1 MQTPGPESHRIPTLD
16 GWRGVAVL
24 LVLLFHYQIFL
35 SHRLLLN
42 PAAWFGEHGVT
53 IFFVAS
59 GFLITTKLLEHNDLR
74 RFYIRRFFR
83 LMPAAWTFL
92 LTVSLLAVVM
102 PHRVTI
108 GNDLLACLFFY
119 RNCSDTNS
127 ISNFTG
133 HFWSLSVEEQF
144 YLVWPLLLIAAG
156 RRASAILA
164 LVGAI
169 LVAVYR
175 TMQPGLMA
183 RGYNIFHATDVRI
196 DAIMV
201 GCMLAFVMSDEHARQ
216 WITEHSAIIF
226 WSCVPVLVF
235 DFWRYQAIP
244 PLHEN
249 AAIALMV
256 AATVTNPRLIA
267 SRILELPHL
276 KTTGMFCYGIYLWQ
290 GLLIRAAFGAFGI
303 ILLPIAVFG
312 SWVLIEKPSQRLAD
326 KLLAGRHATARPG
339 LQLTSEQTLL

>member
-1 MQTPGPESHRIPTLD
+1 MQALGHDSYRIPTLD

-35 SHRLLLN
+35 YHRFLLS
-42 PAAWFGEHGVT
+42 PAAWFGEHGVS

-59 GFLITTKLLEHNDLR
+59 GFLITTNLLRKNDLR

-83 LMPAAWTFL
+83 LMPAAWIFL
-92 LTVSLLAVVM
+92 LTVSLLAIFL
-102 PHRVTI
+102 PHKVTI
-108 GNDLLACLFFY
+108 GTDLWACLFFY
-119 RNCSDTNS
+119 RNYSDPSS

-144 YLVWPLLLIAAG
+144 YLFWPLLLMAVG
-156 RRASAILA
+156 RKASAILA

-169 LVAVYR
+169 SVAVYR
-175 TMQPGLMA
+175 TRQPGLMA
-183 RGYNIFHATDVRI
+183 QGYNIFHSTDVRI

-201 GCMLAFVMSDEHARQ
+201 GCLLAFVMSNEHTRQ
-216 WITEHSAIIF
+216 WITGHSAIIF
-226 WSCVPVLVF
+226 WSCVPVLGF

-267 SRILELPHL
+267 SRILELPYL
-276 KTTGMFCYGIYLWQ
+276 KTTGMLCYGIYLWQ
-290 GLLIRAAFGAFGI
+290 GLLIRAAFGALGI
-303 ILLPIAVFG
+303 ALLPIAVVG

-326 KLLAGRHATARPG
+326 KLLAGRSATATPS
-339 LQLTSEQTLL
+339 LQLTSEQTVR